1 MDLHLKDKVALIT
14 GGSRGIGKCI
24 ADCFAAEGA
33 DLGICA
39 RDSEVLNQ
47 AVTDLQK
54 HGTTVIGI
62 PTDVTESGATEAF
75 VNGAV
80 EQLGRLD
87 ALVCNVGGR
96 EGEGLEDSTD
106 EDWMR
111 TFDLNLF
118 HAVRASRASIPHFRK
133 SGGGSITIISS
144 ISGWKPAPSRAQ
156 YGATKAAEM
165 FLAGAFA
172 WELGEIGVRVNT
184 VCPGSTMFEG
194 GAWDRFRN
202 DNPEGYERFAD
213 REFPTK
219 RLGTPEEIAD
229 ATVFLASD
237 RASWVNGA
245 SIPVDGAQG
254 RPNAF

>member
-1 MDLHLKDKVALIT
+1 MDLQLKGKVALVT
-14 GGSRGIGKCI
+14 GGSRGIGRAI
-24 ADCFAAEGA
+24 ANSFAAEGA
-33 DLGICA
+33 DLAICA
-39 RDSEVLNQ
+39 RDADGLAK
-47 AVTDLQK
+47 AVAEIERS
-54 HGTTVIGI
+54 GTRVVGI
-62 PTDVTESGATEAF
+62 RADVSKPAETEIF
-75 VNGAV
+75 VNSAV
-80 EQLGRLD
+80 EQLGRID

-118 HAVRASRASIPHFRK
+118 HAVRAARASIPHFRTH
-133 SGGGSITIISS
+133 GGGSITIISS

-165 FLAGAFA
+165 FLAGSFA
-172 WELGEIGVRVNT
+172 WELAEIGVRVNT
-184 VCPGSTMFEG
+184 VCPGSTIFEG
-194 GAWDRFRN
+194 GGWERFKN
-202 DNPEGYERFAD
+202 EDPAGYAQFAD
-213 REFPTK
+213 REFPSK
-219 RLGTPEEIAD
+219 RLGSPEEIAD
-229 ATVFLASD
+229 VTVFLASD